1 MRNVVAG
8 FGFRQRATI
17 ADFHAALDAAL
28 ADADVA
34 PDEVAEIAIP
44 RVKRS
49 AIVEAFAQ
57 RQGLTLVPLSEVDL
71 HGASDRCL
79 TQSARSIG
87 ALGVPSVAEA
97 AALAAA
103 GEGAQLIRPRI
114 KTATVT
120 CALARRIQLWG

>member
-28 ADADVA
+28 TDADVA
-34 PDEVAEIAIP
+34 PDAVAEIAIP

-57 RQGLTLVPLSEVDL
+57 RRGLMLVSLSEMDL
-71 HGASDRCL
+71 HAAGDRCL
-79 TQSARSIG
+79 TQSARSVG

-103 GEGAQLIRPRI
+103 GEGARLIRPRI
-114 KTATVT
+114 KTAAVT
-120 CALARRIQLWG
+120 CALARRVQP